1 MRRIFALSTLI
12 VAMAFASSAFAQST
26 DIEALA
32 GLQFN
37 FGNPG
42 ARSLGMG
49 GAFLG
54 LADDASAAEANPAG
68 LTILRR
74 PEISIEG
81 RNYETVQTFNV
92 GGTFPD
98 LTSQDFNFFS
108 RNAEVSFGSVVVP
121 FGAVTL
127 AAYYH
132 QPVRFHNDLVNI
144 FGETDSRGNFNVI
157 PITFFLGPNGP
168 TTATDCANLGAPAC
182 LQYNLF
188 PFFTNAD
195 VDLKTYGV
203 AGAWKMGTLSLGVGV
218 RYQKFTESAS
228 TFRTDFDLNP
238 LNQVSQ
244 VSDGNDT
251 TFTGGFK
258 WAPNDRFSVG
268 GVYKQGA
275 SFDAPLFFEDTET
288 PITQIGKVKF
298 KIPNS
303 AGVGI
308 SFRPIPVLTLNAD
321 AVRVGYK
328 SLTSGFQ
335 TVLDAPNS
343 GYKSRDV
350 TEYHAGAEYFFTTK
364 IPFAIRGGY
373 WRDPA
378 HAITFTGPLNTPS
391 AVSARILYPPRK
403 DQEHWTVGAGI
414 AFPKFQL
421 DAAYDTSDT
430 FKVGS
435 VSAVFR
441 F

>member
-1 MRRIFALSTLI
+1 MRRTLGLLTLV
-12 VAMAFASSAFAQST
+12 VAIAFAPSAFGQST

-81 RNYETVQTFNV
+81 RNYESVQTFNV
-92 GGTFPD
+92 AGTFPD

-108 RNAEVSFGSVVVP
+108 RNAEVSFGSVVIP
-121 FGAVTL
+121 FGAVTV

-132 QPVRFHNDLVNI
+132 QPVRFHNELVNI
-144 FGETDSRGNFNVI
+144 FGETDSFGNFTVT

-168 TTATDCANLGAPAC
+168 TTATACASDPNC
-182 LQYNLF
+182 IQYNLF

-203 AGAWKMGTLSLGVGV
+203 AAAWKMGTLSLGIGA
-218 RYQKFTESAS
+218 RYQKFTESAF

-244 VSDGNDT
+244 VSDQHDT

-275 SFDAPLFFEDTET
+275 SFDAPLFFEDNST
-288 PITQIGKVKF
+288 PVTQIGKVQF

-303 AGVGI
+303 VGVGV
-308 SFRPIPVLTLNAD
+308 SFRPISVLTLNAD

-335 TVLDAPNS
+335 TVLDAPNN
-343 GYKSRDV
+343 GYTSKDV

-378 HAITFTGPLNTPS
+378 HAITFTGPLNS
-391 AVSARILYPPRK
+391 AAAVSARILYPPQD
-403 DQEHWTVGAGI
+403 DQDHWTVGAGI

-421 DAAYDTSDT
+421 DAAYDTSDK

-435 VSAVFR
+435 VSAVVR